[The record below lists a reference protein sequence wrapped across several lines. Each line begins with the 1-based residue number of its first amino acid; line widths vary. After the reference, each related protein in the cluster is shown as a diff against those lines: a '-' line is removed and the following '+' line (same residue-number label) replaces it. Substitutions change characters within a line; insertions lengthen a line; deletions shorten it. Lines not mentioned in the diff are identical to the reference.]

1 MSATCNEVKEFNKY
15 SPLLKIAKQMA
26 KSKSKKD
33 DKKINSKKATSTKSK

>member
-33 DKKINSKKATSTKSK
+33 NKKINSKKATNKKSK

>member
-1 MSATCNEVKEFNKY
+1 MSATCNDVKEFNKY

-33 DKKINSKKATSTKSK
+33 NKQINSKKATNTKSK

>member
-26 KSKSKKD
+26 KLKSEKD
-33 DKKINSKKATSTKSK
+33 NKKIISKKATNTKSK